1 MIWLKT
7 EQPLAVNYSTCAVK
21 LHTWLYRFCVLQPQ
35 AAPQAKPKAPEPEPQ
50 PEPESEESD
59 VELDNT
65 DVVDDP
71 DDFMPE
77 YPSMEV
83 EVTEE
88 MMDQASEKRSEA
100 MAAMS
105 EGSNFF

>member
-1 MIWLKT
+1 
-7 EQPLAVNYSTCAVK
+7 
-21 LHTWLYRFCVLQPQ
+21 
-35 AAPQAKPKAPEPEPQ
+35 
-50 PEPESEESD
+50 
-59 VELDNT
+59 
-65 DVVDDP
+65 VDDP

-105 EGSNFF
+105 EGSKFF